1 MKKEREI
8 MRENFKPGN
17 MLYPLPAVMISC
29 QEEGK
34 RPNVL
39 TVAWAGTI
47 CSDPAMVSVSI
58 RPSRYSHEIIS
69 KTKEFVINLV
79 TEDLTRTCDYVG
91 VKSGRD
97 IDKFKECNLTES
109 PSSVVKC
116 PGIAESPVCIECKVE
131 QVIPLGTHDMFIAK
145 VVNVNVDKDRM
156 DENGKFDLNG
166 SNLITY
172 SHGEYFTLG
181 KKIGKFGYSVKKS

>member
-69 KTKEFVINLV
+69 KTKV
-79 TEDLTRTCDYVG
+79 
-91 VKSGRD
+91 
-97 IDKFKECNLTES
+97 
-109 PSSVVKC
+109 
-116 PGIAESPVCIECKVE
+116 
-131 QVIPLGTHDMFIAK
+131 
-145 VVNVNVDKDRM
+145 
-156 DENGKFDLNG
+156 
-166 SNLITY
+166 
-172 SHGEYFTLG
+172 
-181 KKIGKFGYSVKKS
+181 